1 MTHEIRIM
9 TRRMGLAVA
18 LAAVVLVAPIAGC
31 KRNRVKQ
38 PKVLPER
45 TEVTRAFEP
54 AWYQADPLSADGR
67 LVVTAQAVGAN
78 QTIAESLA
86 VNQARQAMAL
96 TIDSRV
102 DVLQRNFQEQVEALD
117 DLRLLQ
123 RFQDV
128 NAVVASYA
136 LRGSVV
142 KRKETYVEPNGY
154 YKTFVLMELDDR
166 YIDSAYYERLKQIEE
181 LETRLRSGEAWSE
194 LERRARE
201 LREERNRGGIP
212 PMTDREIMG
221 DSGR

>member
-1 MTHEIRIM
+1 MRQDIRIM
-9 TRRMGLAVA
+9 TRRVGLAMA
-18 LAAVVLVAPIAGC
+18 LAAVVLVVPIAGC
-31 KRNRVKQ
+31 NRNRVKQ

-54 AWYQADPLSADGR
+54 AWYEAEPLSADGR
-67 LVVTAQAVGAN
+67 LIVSAQAVGAN

-96 TIDSRV
+96 SIESRV
-102 DVLQRNFQEQVEALD
+102 DVLQRNFQEQVEAAD

-136 LRGSVV
+136 LRGSVI

-166 YIDSAYYERLKQIEE
+166 YIDSAYHDRLKQIEE
-181 LETRLRSGEAWSE
+181 LETRLRSGEAWAE

-201 LREERNRGGIP
+201 LRNEQSRGGLP
-212 PMTDREIMG
+212 PMTDREILDG
-221 DSGR
+221 GR

>member
-1 MTHEIRIM
+1 MSDENRKL
-9 TRRMGLAVA
+9 TRRVGMIVM
-18 LAAVVLVAPIAGC
+18 LAAIVLLVPVAGC
-31 KRNRVKQ
+31 KKNRVKQ

-54 AWYQADPLSADGR
+54 VWYESEPRTADGK
-67 LVVTAQAVGAN
+67 LLVTAQAVGAN

-86 VNQARQAMAL
+86 INQARQAMAL
-96 TIDSRV
+96 SIDARV
-102 DVLQRNFQEQVEALD
+102 DVLQRNFQEQIEAAD

-136 LRGSVV
+136 LHGSVV

-166 YIDSAYYERLKQIEE
+166 FVDSAYHDRLKQIEE
-181 LETRLRSGEAWSE
+181 LETRLRSGEAWAE
-194 LERRARE
+194 LERRALE
-201 LREERNRGGIP
+201 LRQERNRGGLP
-212 PMTDREIMG
+212 PMTDQEILN
-221 DSGR
+221 SGG

>member
-1 MTHEIRIM
+1 MSHEIRIM
-9 TRRMGLAVA
+9 TRRVGLSMA

-54 AWYQADPLSADGR
+54 VWYQTEPQSADGR
-67 LVVTAQAVGAN
+67 LMVTAQAVGAN

-86 VNQARQAMAL
+86 VNQARQALAL
-96 TIDSRV
+96 TIDARV
-102 DVLQRNFQEQVEALD
+102 DVLQRNFQEQVEAAD

-136 LRGSVV
+136 LRGSSV

-166 YIDSAYYERLKQIEE
+166 YVDSAYHDRLKQIEE
-181 LETRLRSGEAWSE
+181 LETRLRSGEAWAE
-194 LERRARE
+194 LERRALE
-201 LREERNRGGIP
+201 LRNERNRGGIP
-212 PMTDREIMG
+212 PMTDNEIMG
-221 DSGR
+221 NGR